1 MAMSGM
7 PEADSNKLAER
18 DEMRA
23 LLAWHAAG
31 TLDAKEAAR
40 LEAYLTAHPEMARHI
55 ELAREEM
62 FEIIGGNEAAGA
74 PAPGALARLME
85 AIEAEPRFHAH
96 QRRRKIVHGLSR
108 WSDWIAGLSPGR
120 LATAA
125 AVAGLVLLA
134 QAASITWLLTWGAPV
149 TYETASG
156 GKDAIEEGTFA
167 LIGFT
172 DNASAAAIGTL
183 LSRLGASIVEGPK
196 PGGLYRVR
204 IAAQALPEA
213 EAKALIDRIAGE
225 RDIVRVIARAR

>member
-1 MAMSGM
+1 MIRTLESQ
-7 PEADSNKLAER
+7 SNDLSER

-23 LLAWHAAG
+23 LSAWHAAG
-31 TLDAKEAAR
+31 TLDPREAAR
-40 LEAYLTAHPEMARHI
+40 LEAYLAAHPEMAQHI

-62 FEIIGGNEAAGA
+62 LETIGGNEVAGA
-74 PAPGALARLME
+74 PGPGALGRLME

-96 QRRRKIVHGLSR
+96 QRRRKIVDAMSR
-108 WSDWIAGLSPGR
+108 WSDWIAGLAPGR

-134 QAASITWLLTWGAPV
+134 QAASITWLLTRSAPV

-156 GKDAIEEGTFA
+156 GRDMVEEGTFA

-196 PGGLYRVR
+196 PGGFYRVR
-204 IAAQALPEA
+204 IAAQSLPDA
-213 EAKALIDRIAGE
+213 DAKALIDRIAIE
-225 RDIVRVIARAR
+225 RDIVRVIARAK